1 MTIKMRYLFKKIQEI
16 TKFLVRGVQGLLLV
30 VFLTILYF
38 FGFGITLFL
47 LALFNRKAL
56 NKKYNSDSTFW
67 DIAEGYDAGVDN
79 SLRQS

>member
-1 MTIKMRYLFKKIQEI
+1 MKYLFKKIQEI

-47 LALFNRKAL
+47 LSLFNRKAL
-56 NKKYNSDSTFW
+56 NKKYNSDPTFW
-67 DIAEGYDAGVDN
+67 DIAEGYDADIDN